1 MIMRRKNTPR
11 TAATLL
17 PVLARLGAGV
27 VGCGDGDGSCV
38 VGPGRAGSGRPA
50 TGFITV
56 RGRVVSGEEAAHH
69 GVVVAVPV
77 GAGAGAGAGV
87 GGGGGAVGLAT
98 A

>member
-17 PVLARLGAGV
+17 PVLARLGAGA

-38 VGPGRAGSGRPA
+38 VGPGRAGGGRPA

-56 RGRVVSGEEAAHH
+56 RGRLASGEEAAHH
-69 GVVVAVPV
+69 GVVVAVSV
-77 GAGAGAGAGV
+77 GAGAGAGV
-87 GGGGGAVGLAT
+87 RGGGAVGLAT